1 MDGTVNWANR
11 EEGRV
16 VRTGTCGSAG
26 ATGAATGAAATGLA
40 AFAAAALGTAAV
52 LGTAAAALVTAVLAA
67 ALGAAAG
74 AAAAGL
80 VAFVA
85 ALGLLVSAFTS
96 WSPRCTGGPLA
107 ALTARDWW
115 QALGGF
121 TGARLYRP
129 GLTQTETLRIQHRS
143 GRIDAPTPAKGGQT
157 RLCSSP
163 CRKMSLG
170 RSMPIKTI
178 LLTRDSPS
186 AHCGPRSL
194 PMSWCTPWKIT
205 LRSVPFILS
214 TPL

>member
-16 VRTGTCGSAG
+16 VRTGTCEPACSA
-26 ATGAATGAAATGLA
+26 
-40 AFAAAALGTAAV
+40 
-52 LGTAAAALVTAVLAA
+52 
-67 ALGAAAG
+67 GAAAG
-74 AAAAGL
+74 AATAAGGAVTLGAAAVLAVAFAATLDAAGAAALFAAAGVTL
-80 VAFVA
+80 VAP
-85 ALGLLVSAFTS
+85 LGLLVSAFTS
-96 WSPRCTGGPLA
+96 WSPRSTGGPLA

-129 GLTQTETLRIQHRS
+129 ELTQTETLQIQHKS
-143 GRIDAPTPAKGGQT
+143 GSIAPQNRQADQT

-170 RSMPIKTI
+170 RSMPMNTI
-178 LLTRDSPS
+178 LLVRGSPS
-186 AHCGPRSL
+186 AHWGPRSL

-205 LRSVPFILS
+205 LRSVPFIFS

>member
-16 VRTGTCGSAG
+16 VRTGTCEPACSAG
-26 ATGAATGAAATGLA
+26 AGAGAATAGGATTLG
-40 AFAAAALGTAAV
+40 AAAALAVAFAAT
-52 LGTAAAALVTAVLAA
+52 LG
-67 ALGAAAG
+67 AAG
-74 AAAAGL
+74 AAALFAAAGVAL
-80 VAFVA
+80 VAP
-85 ALGLLVSAFTS
+85 LDLLVSAFTS
-96 WSPRCTGGPLA
+96 WSPRSTGGPLA

-129 GLTQTETLRIQHRS
+129 GLTQTETLRIQHKS
-143 GRIDAPTPAKGGQT
+143 GAIAPSNPCAGQT

-163 CRKMSLG
+163 CKKMSLG
-170 RSMPIKTI
+170 RSMPMKTI
-178 LLTRDSPS
+178 LLVRGSPS
-186 AHCGPRSL
+186 AHWGPRSL

-205 LRSVPFILS
+205 LRSVPFIFS